1 MKSATRLEAPMPAT
15 ACGWMSETPPVYRST
30 SSPDWIVIDSP
41 YVQGMADVEGTIA
54 EMLALATAI
63 ESGNNLDAGYRCA
76 VEHPSKGVIELSS
89 PRNSRVP
96 MAMSTELALEVARRI
111 REVAAEPWP
120 DGPSKA
126 LAEEALARDAEDSYR
141 SGEER

>member
-1 MKSATRLEAPMPAT
+1 MAAT
-15 ACGWMSETPPVYRST
+15 ARGWMSEAPPVYRST
-30 SSPDWIVIDSP
+30 VSSDWIVIDTP
-41 YVQGMADVEGTIA
+41 EFKGAADVEGTIA

-63 ESGNNLDAGYRCA
+63 EAGKSLDDSYRCA
-76 VEHPSKGVIELSS
+76 VEHPRAGVVELSS

-96 MAMSTELALEVARRI
+96 MTLTTELALEVARRI

-126 LAEEALARDAEDSYR
+126 LAERACAIDAEEPYR
-141 SGEER
+141 RGGGR